1 MTTNNGV
8 KRYQYNLKTLT
19 HVHIGTGE
27 TMIPL
32 EYHLSKD
39 RLNVPDLDQL
49 FADKPAMADTFTQS
63 LAKKSIH
70 ELPKTKMAELLNKT
84 FLEMAHVQRYRTKV
98 SDDKDQF
105 HYGFANQAIQI
116 DKGAGEIR
124 VATKAPNHK
133 IYIPGSSIKGAL
145 RTAWTFNECLNNQDW
160 LKRLVLNQMQDA
172 DPRRLAGA
180 IDNEIKR
187 QLFQGQASSRNDACY
202 DLFRVLQVGD
212 SEGLSADQALCLIMV
227 KILSTNLPAKEAIKT
242 PQNSSMATKSSQDS
256 VNVKFKEEVILYEAI
271 CRQAGFSGELR
282 IDEKLLK
289 QAQLGWQDA
298 QKQFSLEKLCMAA
311 NKFAAKICDWEI
323 AYYQIAKQ
331 DDVTKPQVKEVLK
344 FYQDLKKLIDT
355 LQNQPEGY
363 TKLYL
368 CLGQGSGWHKM
379 TVGMLLEELLDKP
392 DFTKM
397 REQMR
402 LADRHTNF
410 EYPKSRKLHMTN
422 AQEAKRPLGWV
433 AIDFTETRE
442 KAHAFRRA
450 DESRLKSN

>member
-32 EYHLSKD
+32 EYHLSAD

-49 FADKPAMADTFTQS
+49 FADKPAMAETFTQN
-63 LAKKSIH
+63 LARKSIS
-70 ELPKTKMAELLNKT
+70 ELPKTRMVELIPEA
-84 FLEMAHVQRYRTKV
+84 FLEMPRLQRYRTKV
-98 SDDKDQF
+98 PDDKDPF
-105 HYGFANQAIQI
+105 HYNFTSQAGQI
-116 DKGAGEIR
+116 DKGNGEIR
-124 VATKAPNHK
+124 LATKTVNHK
-133 IYIPGSSIKGAL
+133 VYIPGSSIKGAL

-160 LKRLVLNQMQDA
+160 LKRLVLNQMQEA

-227 KILSTNLPAKEAIKT
+227 KILSTGLPAKG
-242 PQNSSMATKSSQDS
+242 ATQSTKKSSVD
-256 VNVKFKEEVILYEAI
+256 VKFKEEVILYEAI

-289 QAQLGWQDA
+289 QAQLGWKDA

-311 NKFAAKICDWEI
+311 NTFAAKICDWEM

-331 DDVTKPQVKEVLK
+331 DDVTKPQVKDVLD
-344 FYQDLKKLIDT
+344 FYEKLKGIIIKP
-355 LQNQPEGY
+355 QNQPEGHK
-363 TKLYL
+363 KLYL

-392 DFTKM
+392 AFTTM
-397 REQMR
+397 REQLR
-402 LADRHTNF
+402 LADRHTAF

-433 AIDFTETRE
+433 AIDFTELV
-442 KAHAFRRA
+442 KP
-450 DESRLKSN
+450 